1 VEASAGLNIWI
12 AFSAGIL
19 SFLSPCVLPLY
30 PSFLSYIT
38 GISVEKL
45 TTDFNKKEI
54 RNRALLHTLFFVLGF
69 SSVFIAMGF
78 TASLIGD
85 IFYQFKDSIRIIG
98 AIIIIIMGMFIMGW
112 IRWDW
117 LIKEKR
123 VTIKNRP
130 AGYLGSSLVGI
141 SFAAGWTPCIGPIL
155 AVILALAATNPTQ
168 GTLLLAAYSLGF
180 AIPFF
185 IMAFF
190 LSSTKLIVRYS
201 SVIMKIGGISLIII
215 GILLLL
221 DKLNKITVFLID
233 IFGQSWF

>member
-1 VEASAGLNIWI
+1 MDASSGLNIWI

-19 SFLSPCVLPLY
+19 SFFSPCVLPLY

-38 GISVEKL
+38 GISVDKL
-45 TTDFNKKEI
+45 TKEFNKKEI
-54 RNRALLHTLFFVLGF
+54 RYRALLHTLFFVIGF
-69 SSVFIAMGF
+69 SSVFIALGF

-85 IFYQFKDSIRIIG
+85 IFYQFKDTVRIIG
-98 AIIIIIMGMFIMGW
+98 ALIIIIMGMFIMGW
-112 IRWDW
+112 IKWDW
-117 LIKEKR
+117 LIREKR

-130 AGYLGSSLVGI
+130 TGYFGSVLVGI
-141 SFAAGWTPCIGPIL
+141 SFAAGWSPCIGSIL
-155 AVILALAATNPTQ
+155 AIILALAATDPTR
-168 GTLLLAAYSLGF
+168 GTLLLGAYSLGF

-185 IMAFF
+185 VMAFF

-201 SVIMKIGGISLIII
+201 RTIMKVGGIGLIII
-215 GILLLL
+215 GILLLT